1 MSNIERFVVLSV
13 VLMIGIIGCG
23 KLPGPS
29 RPGPTIGQIPAQE
42 VSTGVELRLD
52 LSSFVDN
59 PNEEA
64 LSWQVLSG
72 PGSIEGE
79 DTYVGLFNQ
88 IGSVDV
94 SVRVVNQDGKSAD
107 ADFKVVALHAYLAIV
122 QNGHGLEV
130 LDGGSGTISPIDVGG
145 NLPLVYREI
154 MPDGSL
160 IYERMGGSGI
170 DLFHYDYN
178 ESRRIGQGLGLN
190 TVYDNHTPSGQ
201 VFFEEGTASET
212 GLYLWNPDGE
222 STTRVAWRPSM
233 HNRNAF
239 FSPPDV
245 VYFEFGNNGQAD
257 INFWRIG
264 IGESATA
271 FSSDHF
277 EEIKAVL
284 PDGGVVF
291 STKGLGGEDELLYY
305 RMGHGVFT
313 VGGDLP
319 PSVQDQD
326 MTYVTLSSQ
335 GLVVFETGTTS
346 RDLWVW
352 NAPGLTTRPV
362 AATSADE
369 RYEAMTSDDLIV
381 YSVTTAPGNND
392 LKLYNYSVG
401 ASIDIGAS
409 AANEVFEL
417 TLSDSDVIYAVE
429 TATDRSLYRF
439 DVATGT
445 VDAIAESVGESH
457 ATVAVLTNDRL
468 VYTRDGVSS
477 GVLTWN
483 PATGTSVLVGGP
495 DATFAGQGPNGGF
508 LMHVVAFGQTD
519 LALWDGASG
528 QVVTIAQTPQD
539 EHFEAAFA
547 NGAVIY
553 SVVVSPKTTT
563 DLFQWRDGTTTR
575 MTDGSAS
582 HSVVRVLL
590 GGF

>member
-13 VLMIGIIGCG
+13 ALMIGIVGCS
-23 KLPGPS
+23 KLPARFG
-29 RPGPTIGQIPAQE
+29 PGPTVSAIPLQE
-42 VSTGVELRLD
+42 ASTGVELRVN
-52 LSSFVDN
+52 LSDFVEN
-59 PNEEA
+59 PDEQT

-72 PGSIEGE
+72 PGSIEG
-79 DTYVGLFNQ
+79 DTYVGLFDQ

-94 SVRVVNQDGKSAD
+94 SVRVANRNGNSSD
-107 ADFKVVALHAYLAIV
+107 ADFKVVALHGYMAVV

-130 LDGGSGTISPIDVGG
+130 LDGGTGTVSSIEVGG
-145 NLPLVYREI
+145 NLPLVFRDV

-170 DLFHYDYN
+170 DLFHYDHK
-178 ESRRIGQGLGLN
+178 EVRRIGQGLGLN

-201 VFFEEGTASET
+201 IFFEEGTASET

-222 STTRVAWRPSM
+222 STTRIARRPSM

-245 VYFEFGNNGQAD
+245 VYFEFGNNGQSD
-257 INFWRIG
+257 IYFWRIG
-264 IGESATA
+264 IGDPATA
-271 FSSDHF
+271 YSSDHS

-305 RMGHGVFT
+305 RMGQGVFT

-319 PSVQDQD
+319 TSVQDQD

-352 NAPGLTTRPV
+352 NAPGLTTSAV

-369 RYEAMTSDDLIV
+369 RFEAMTSDDLIV

-392 LKLYNYSVG
+392 LKIYNYSVG
-401 ASIDIGAS
+401 ASTDIGAS
-409 AANEVFEL
+409 AANEVFEH

-429 TATDRSLYRF
+429 TATNRSLYRF
-439 DVATGT
+439 DVATNT
-445 VDAIAESVGESH
+445 VDAIAESVGESY

-468 VYTRDGVSS
+468 VYSRTGAPSS
-477 GVLTWN
+477 ILTWN
-483 PATGTSVLVGGP
+483 PATGTSVLAGGA
-495 DATFAGQGPNGGF
+495 DSTFAGQGPNGGF
-508 LMHVVAFGQTD
+508 VMHVVAFGQTD
-519 LALWDGASG
+519 LALWDGTSG
-528 QVVTIAQTPQD
+528 QVVTIAQSPQE
-539 EHFEAAFA
+539 EHFEAAFG

-553 SVVVSPKTTT
+553 SVVVPPKTTT
-563 DLFQWRDGTTTR
+563 DLFQWRDGAATR

-582 HSVVRVLL
+582 HSVVRVLR
-590 GGF
+590 GDF

>member
-13 VLMIGIIGCG
+13 ALMIGIVGCS
-23 KLPGPS
+23 KLPARLG
-29 RPGPTIGQIPAQE
+29 PGPTVSAIPLQE
-42 VSTGVELRLD
+42 ASTGDELRVN
-52 LSSFVDN
+52 LSDYVDN
-59 PNEEA
+59 PGEQT

-79 DTYVGLFNQ
+79 TYVGTFDQ

-94 SVRVVNQDGKSAD
+94 SVRVANRDGRSSD
-107 ADFKVVALHAYLAIV
+107 ANFKVVALHGYMAVV

-130 LDGGSGTISPIDVGG
+130 LDGGAGTVSAIDVGG
-145 NLPLVYREI
+145 NLPLVYRDV

-170 DLFHYDYN
+170 DLFHYDHK
-178 ESRRIGQGLGLN
+178 ESRQIGQGLGLN
-190 TVYDNHTPSGQ
+190 TIYDNHTPSGQ

-212 GLYLWNPDGE
+212 SLYLWNPDGE
-222 STTRVAWRPSM
+222 TATRIARRPYM

-257 INFWRIG
+257 IYFWRIG
-264 IGESATA
+264 IGDPATGY
-271 FSSDHF
+271 SSDHH

-319 PSVQDQD
+319 ASVQDQD

-352 NAPGLTTRPV
+352 NAPGLTTSEV

-401 ASIDIGAS
+401 ASTDIGAS

-429 TATDRSLYRF
+429 TATNRSLHRF
-439 DVATGT
+439 DVATNT
-445 VDAIAESVGESH
+445 VDTIAESVGESY

-468 VYTRDGVSS
+468 VYSRTGAPSS
-477 GVLTWN
+477 IHTWN
-483 PATGTSVLVGGP
+483 PVTGTSMLAGGP

-508 LMHVVAFGQTD
+508 VMHVTAFGQTD
-519 LALWDGASG
+519 LALWDGTSG
-528 QVVTIAQTPQD
+528 QVVTIAQGPQD
-539 EHFEAAFA
+539 EHFEAAFG

-553 SVVVSPKTTT
+553 SVVVPPKTTT
-563 DLFQWRDGTTTR
+563 DLFQWLNGAATR

-582 HSVVRVLL
+582 HSVVTVLR
-590 GGF
+590 GDF